1 MVRRDPPPFRDPD
14 APRAAMR
21 PDSRARGIRAAVGAM
36 IAVFA
41 IPIGVAP
48 PAGAAI
54 HKCSGANGATSYQD
68 RPCGPSATPA
78 DFDGTTAPMSVLPSP
93 PTGTTG
99 VRREAPARAA
109 RAERARR
116 PESPRRGNPADRKHL
131 RAGMSEG
138 EVVARIGPPDL
149 TTGKGR
155 RLARWTWMPVP
166 GDPDTITVV
175 LFDVGRI
182 VEIERTVVKR

>member
-1 MVRRDPPPFRDPD
+1 VL
-14 APRAAMR
+14 AL
-21 PDSRARGIRAAVGAM
+21 
-36 IAVFA
+36 A
-41 IPIGVAP
+41 IGNAL

-54 HKCSGANGATSYQD
+54 HKCSGADGATSYQD
-68 RPCGPSATPA
+68 RPCGPSSAPA
-78 DFDGTTAPMSVLPSP
+78 DFDGATAPLSVTPSP
-93 PTGTTG
+93 STGTSV
-99 VRREAPARAA
+99 VRREVPARASRVDRPR
-109 RAERARR
+109 RAETPR
-116 PESPRRGNPADRKHL
+116 PGNPADRKHL

-155 RLARWTWMPVP
+155 RLARWTWMPAP